1 MNNYSPLTIKNFLS
15 IDECEL
21 IMEEYGMNYNF
32 EPSKISNGVSNYN
45 VRKSSVSFIEKID
58 FIDHRLKEVLYENVK
73 VKGAT
78 STKLSNYQLTKYEE
92 GNFYDWHTDYDD
104 IHNKDRYCSI
114 VIQLNNQYGG
124 GNLEYR
130 DQNGEICEFERG
142 IGNLFIFF
150 SILPHRVSPVTCGVR
165 YSLVNWVSLEQIPNF
180 EKTIL

>member
-1 MNNYSPLTIKNFLS
+1 MNNYNPLTVKNFLT
-15 IDECEL
+15 IDECEY
-21 IMEEYGMNYNF
+21 IMSEYGLETNF
-32 EPSKISNGVSNYN
+32 QPSKISNGISNHN

-58 FIDHRLKEVLYENVK
+58 FVDEKLKKILYENVK

-78 STKLSNYQLTKYEE
+78 LTRFSRYQLTKYEK

-104 IHNKDRYCSI
+104 VHNKDRYCSI
-114 VIQLNNQYGG
+114 VIQLNNKYEG
-124 GNLEYR
+124 GNLQYR
-130 DQNGEICEFERG
+130 DQNGEICEFEKG

-150 SILPHRVSPVTCGVR
+150 SILPHRVSPVTDGVR